1 MRIRPCNHKHTHTNF
16 NPWKVMS
23 GGIITLNLMR
33 REFSNCI
40 SEFQQSLTPQP
51 DWLVVTI
58 DYHS

>member
-1 MRIRPCNHKHTHTNF
+1 
-16 NPWKVMS
+16 MS